1 MGATMMWDKC
11 ENTLSAGTHGSTF
24 GGNPV
29 ACAGACAV
37 LDGLTDSLMESVKEK
52 AAEINN
58 ALSKMKKVKSVSG
71 MGLMIGIE
79 TQGISAADAVKEF
92 REKGLIVLTA
102 KNKIRLLPA
111 LNISRENIETG
122 LKIMSE
128 VLK

>member
-1 MGATMMWDKC
+1 
-11 ENTLSAGTHGSTF
+11 
-24 GGNPV
+24 
-29 ACAGACAV
+29 
-37 LDGLTDSLMESVKEK
+37 LTDSLMESVKEK

-79 TQGISAADAVKEF
+79 TEGISAADAVKEF